1 MKYNI
6 PDRVLREIKMYAEK
20 NNIEKVIL
28 FGSRARGTNSERS
41 DIDIAVTGGDF
52 DSFYWNMEEDI
63 HTLLMFDVVEL
74 DRGISEELKKEIER
88 DGVTIYERSWKF
100 YRQP

>member
-6 PDRVLREIKMYAEK
+6 PDQVLREIRMYAKK

-28 FGSRARGTNSERS
+28 FGSRARGTNGERS

-52 DSFYWNMEEDI
+52 DSFYWNMEEDV

-88 DGVTIYERSWKF
+88 DGVTIYEKS
-100 YRQP
+100 

>member
-88 DGVTIYERSWKF
+88 DGVTIYEKS
-100 YRQP
+100 

>member
-1 MKYNI
+1 MTYNI

-28 FGSRARGTNSERS
+28 FGSRARGTNGERS

-88 DGVTIYERSWKF
+88 DGVTIYERS
-100 YRQP
+100 

>member
-88 DGVTIYERSWKF
+88 DGVTIYERS
-100 YRQP
+100 

>member
-74 DRGISEELKKEIER
+74 DRGISEELKKR
-88 DGVTIYERSWKF
+88 D
-100 YRQP
+100 